1 MALQLIN
8 ITKFYKYGKKRQR
21 VIDDLTIKFPS
32 RGMIGIIGQ
41 SGTGKSTL
49 LNIIAGIERPC
60 NGQVLIDGHRLNYQQ
75 IRMYQR
81 DYISYV
87 YQFYNLVNALTIKEN
102 LILITKIK
110 GIDLK
115 QVSGQLEELNC
126 WKDIP
131 MNYRVVKSS
140 ELDWF
145 ELSCVIH
152 QFF

>member
-60 NGQVLIDGHRLNYQQ
+60 NGQD
-75 IRMYQR
+75 
-81 DYISYV
+81 IS
-87 YQFYNLVNALTIKEN
+87 QTN
-102 LILITKIK
+102 
-110 GIDLK
+110 
-115 QVSGQLEELNC
+115 
-126 WKDIP
+126 
-131 MNYRVVKSS
+131 R
-140 ELDWF
+140 
-145 ELSCVIH
+145 
-152 QFF
+152 